1 MRLPAVNRG
10 VTAVLLA
17 LAAGG
22 CAMGPELKVPIT
34 QNSSDRV
41 AVRFTHAYQGKHGI
55 EISGQVRRRNY
66 SLVRGHI
73 HVEALGQGDT
83 LLAKADAYLPMM
95 VRLRDRTAMF
105 NTRLVVNDVAQV
117 ARLLVEVRSSPDA

>member
-1 MRLPAVNRG
+1 MRLTVMNRG

-17 LAAGG
+17 FAAGG
-22 CAMGPELKVPIT
+22 CAMGPELKIPIT

-41 AVRFTHAYQGKHGI
+41 AVRYTHAYQGKHGI
-55 EISGQVRRRNY
+55 EVSGQVRRRNY

-83 LLAKADAYLPMM
+83 LLAKSDAYLPRM
-95 VRLRDRTAMF
+95 VRVRDRTATF
-105 NTRLVVNDVAQV
+105 SSSLSVEDVSKV
-117 ARLLVEVRSSPDA
+117 EHLLVEIRSKPDT

>member
-1 MRLPAVNRG
+1 MRLRAMNRG
-10 VTAVLLA
+10 FAAALLA

-55 EISGQVRRRNY
+55 EVSGQVRRRNF

-73 HVEALGQGDT
+73 HVEALGQKDA
-83 LLAKADAYLPMM
+83 LLAKADAYLPKM

-105 NTRLVVNDVAQV
+105 STRLVVNDVAEV
-117 ARLLVEVRSSPDA
+117 VRLLVEVRSSPDA

>member
-1 MRLPAVNRG
+1 MRLRAMNRG
-10 VTAVLLA
+10 FAAALLA

-55 EISGQVRRRNY
+55 EVSGQVRRRNF

-73 HVEALGQGDT
+73 HVEALGQGDAQ
-83 LLAKADAYLPMM
+83 LAKADAYLPMM
-95 VRLRDRTAMF
+95 VRHRAAMF
-105 NTRLVVNDVAQV
+105 STRLVVNDVAQV
-117 ARLLVEVRSSPDA
+117 VRLLVEVRSSPDA